1 VQNHFSPLRSG
12 GDAARS
18 QRGKALIVSLTWG
31 YTSARQGSVRSP
43 QATCRRC
50 SAANNTPQH
59 RSTKLDALPVLASDI
74 ARTGP
79 GLPLQLS
86 ELLNRFV
93 NHSITRPCLLLVAMI
108 VMPASAAEP
117 ARAFLDGLRDR
128 GYHDIA
134 IEYLDQ
140 LSDSPLTPPEL
151 KETILY
157 EKALTLITSAR
168 AQRDPQAS
176 VKLLDEAQRL
186 LKQFVEAQASHPKSN
201 AARSQLGSLIFERA
215 RMKVQQAKQG
225 NAQLLLAEA
234 RELYEQAYQVFV
246 SLQTVVSEQLDQIP
260 KVLDTTDRKQAQLAQ
275 RRTQLRADNLQ
286 TELLAA
292 AIREE
297 TADTVPDGST
307 EHVNYLTEAASLY
320 DGIYKNYRGRL
331 AGFYAR
337 LYQGRC
343 NQRLGKLRDA
353 LGYYGELLDQPNES
367 EGMFVLKTK
376 TLRLAMECWL
386 APAQRKFLETIKRG
400 TQWLALAPSNKDRD
414 TDWLAIRLSL
424 AKAYKMQADAA
435 GNRQPPDVRIVR
447 ESVDAAMKQ
456 AKFVASESGELQE
469 AAAELVT
476 ALGGIAAEDKDTTP
490 QTFAEAQAAG
500 KEALDA
506 IDPATREVQLAR
518 QKLAGEK
525 APQAKAALQ
534 AELGAA
540 QDRLDGLLA
549 TATANYQLALQ
560 LADRDTPQSDV
571 NLVRYFLCYLYYLGG
586 RPYEAAL
593 VGDFVSQRYPQ
604 SAGALQCAKISLA
617 CYLTIFAAGEGQD
630 RSFEIARLVAVVNH
644 MADQWPG
651 RDAEQSLSTLVP
663 HMVNAGEIDHARQL
677 TERIPETA
685 AERGKAELVT
695 GQAYWGTAAR
705 AAQQIYDW
713 QQKGIPNGIDLAA
726 QQLELERLQQSAR
739 EMLAAGFD
747 RLPEEQAIDTATAT
761 ALLSLARAYVTADD
775 HASATEVLEHPQLG
789 PLTLV
794 QQQDSAVENPAF
806 KEETYRTALQ
816 ASIGSLGTGGD
827 SVMEKAQQ
835 LMGSLKSTVGDDA
848 AGKQRML
855 SVYTSLALSIE
866 AQMKSAPPESKK
878 QMSLVFESFLQQ
890 LAADSTDPG
899 ILNWVAETFAGIA
912 AGFDDSGEVLS
923 DDAKK
928 YYANSLAAFSNLL
941 ASPNVPPETAT
952 QIQVRMADVMVQ
964 MRNFSEALAVIQQV
978 LAGNA
983 NALNVQVEAA
993 RALQKWG
1000 SEDPQKY
1007 AQAIAG
1013 IDTPQSKI
1021 WGWGKIASATQSHQQ
1036 FRDTF
1041 YEARCE
1047 LARCQFE
1054 LAKSKSGNEKDKLI
1068 TAAQRTLEMTGQL
1081 YPTLGGPKWT
1091 GRFNTLLNQILS
1103 TQGKPPIEMVNI
1115 DASPEG
1121 TP

>member
-1 VQNHFSPLRSG
+1 MIAGP
-12 GDAARS
+12 
-18 QRGKALIVSLTWG
+18 
-31 YTSARQGSVRSP
+31 
-43 QATCRRC
+43 AT
-50 SAANNTPQH
+50 
-59 RSTKLDALPVLASDI
+59 
-74 ARTGP
+74 
-79 GLPLQLS
+79 
-86 ELLNRFV
+86 
-93 NHSITRPCLLLVAMI
+93 
-108 VMPASAAEP
+108 AAEP

-140 LSDSPLTPPEL
+140 LSDSPLTPPDL
-151 KETILY
+151 RETILY
-157 EKALTLITSAR
+157 EKALTLIASAR

-176 VKLLDEAQRL
+176 VKLLDDAQRL
-186 LKQFVEAQASHPKSN
+186 LKQFVQAQASHPRSN

-225 NAQLLLAEA
+225 NAQVLLAEA

-246 SLQTVVSEQLDQIP
+246 SLQTVVTEQLDQIP
-260 KVLDTTDRKQAQLAQ
+260 KVLDTTDRKQAQLAK

-386 APAQRKFLETIKRG
+386 APSQRKFLETIKRG
-400 TQWLALAPSNKDRD
+400 TQWLALAPNNKDRD

-435 GNRQPPDVRIVR
+435 GNRQPPEVRTVR
-447 ESVDAAMKQ
+447 ESLDAAMKQ
-456 AKFVASESGELQE
+456 AKFVAAESGELQE

-476 ALGGIAAEDKDTTP
+476 ALGGINAAETDTTP
-490 QTFAEAQAAG
+490 QTFAAAQAAG

-506 IDPATREVQLAR
+506 IDPANRDVQLAR

-525 APQAKAALQ
+525 NPQAKAALQ
-534 AELGAA
+534 AELQAA
-540 QDRLDGLLA
+540 QDQLQGLLA
-549 TATANYQLALQ
+549 TATTNYQLALQ

-571 NLVRYFLCYLYYLGG
+571 NLVRYFLCYLYYLGQ
-586 RPYEAAL
+586 RRYESAL

-617 CYLTIFAAGEGQD
+617 CYLAIFAANEGQD
-630 RSFEIARLVAVVNH
+630 RSFEVERLIAVVNH
-644 MADQWPG
+644 IADQWPG

-663 HMVNAGEIDHARQL
+663 HLVNAGEIDHARRL

-685 AERGKAELVT
+685 AERGTAELVT
-695 GQAYWGTAAR
+695 GQAYWGAAAR
-705 AAQQIYDW
+705 ETQQIYEW
-713 QQKGIPNGIDLAA
+713 QQQGIPDGVDLAA
-726 QQLELERLQQSAR
+726 RQLELERLRQSAR
-739 EMLAAGFD
+739 EMLQAGFE

-761 ALLSLARAYVTADD
+761 ALLSLARACVTADD
-775 HASATEVLEHPQLG
+775 HASAIDVLEHPQFG

-806 KEETYRTALQ
+806 QEETYRTALQ

-835 LMGSLKSTVGDDA
+835 LMGALKNAVGDDA

-866 AQMKSAPPESKK
+866 AQMKSAPPESKR
-878 QMSLVFESFLQQ
+878 QMSLVFESFLQR
-890 LAADSTDPG
+890 LAADATDPG
-899 ILNWVAETFAGIA
+899 VLNWVAETFAGIA
-912 AGFDDSGEVLS
+912 AGFDDDSDVLS

-928 YYANSLAAFSNLL
+928 YYEHALAAFANLL
-941 ASPNVPPETAT
+941 ALPDLPPQLAT
-952 QIQVRMADVMVQ
+952 QIQVRTADVMVQ
-964 MRNFSEALAVIQQV
+964 LRRFAEALAVIQQV

-983 NALNVQVEAA
+983 SALNIQVEAA
-993 RALQKWG
+993 RALQNWG
-1000 SEDPQKY
+1000 SEDPSKY

-1021 WGWGKIASATQSHQQ
+1021 WGWGKIASATQSHPQ
-1036 FRDTF
+1036 FRETF

-1054 LAKSKSGNEKDKLI
+1054 LAKSKSGNEKNRLM
-1068 TAAQRTLEMTGQL
+1068 AEAQRTLEMTGQL
-1081 YPTLGGPKWT
+1081 YPTLGGPQWS
-1091 GRFNTLLNQILS
+1091 GRYNTLLNQILAA
-1103 TQGKPPIEMVNI
+1103 QGKPPIERVHI
-1115 DASPEG
+1115 DVSSEI